1 VSLSRKCSRA
11 GCSSGAVATLTYGY
25 ADQTAVVGPLATYAE
40 PHTYDLCVEH
50 AEGLTVPRGWD
61 VVRLSGEYLVPQP
74 GHDDL
79 LAVANAVREAGPA
92 VEWPGARPEPPQET
106 PPALVP
112 GGAGA
117 RGGQP
122 DRPAP
127 RRPAIAEVLAP
138 ESARKGHLRVLR
150 DL

>member
-11 GCSSGAVATLTYGY
+11 GCSSGAVATLTYVY

-61 VVRLSGEYLVPQP
+61 VVRLAGEYLEPQP

-79 LAVANAVREAGPA
+79 LAVANAVREVGSAAGG
-92 VEWPGARPEPPQET
+92 PGAQAKPSQET

-112 GGAGA
+112 GGAATG
-117 RGGQP
+117 GGQS
-122 DRPAP
+122 DRSAP
-127 RRPAIAEVLAP
+127 RRPSMAEVLAP
-138 ESARKGHLRVLR
+138 ESARRGHLRVLR